1 MNSTSYPLSD
11 AWMRFHNVLPP
22 VRSVRRN
29 PGFDLLFL
37 GKASC
42 PSTQYPLCISPEWL
56 LIKSVWNIL
65 CIHRCKC
72 VFRERHQA
80 WSLFFSKRSIRSILV
95 SPTSRLRKH
104 MTQNAR
110 QSATPI
116 FCFFHRHVFSP
127 IVSFAVDQ
135 KMNFCWC
142 LCFCS
147 GALGSC
153 FDAVSQMKYNS
164 LCARVKS
171 VCLPR
176 YNCCKDCTT
185 AAISQLNINDAR
197 VSSMSNDTYVQP
209 LC

>member
-1 MNSTSYPLSD
+1 MHGCVSITFFPQCDLSEVTPGLIFCFWARPRVPPRNTHFAFHLNGCSLNLCETFSAFIAVNVCFESDIRRDPSSFPSAPFAVFWSPLRADYESTWLKTLAKAPHQ
-11 AWMRFHNVLPP
+11 F
-22 VRSVRRN
+22 SV
-29 PGFDLLFL
+29 
-37 GKASC
+37 
-42 PSTQYPLCISPEWL
+42 
-56 LIKSVWNIL
+56 
-65 CIHRCKC
+65 
-72 VFRERHQA
+72 
-80 WSLFFSKRSIRSILV
+80 
-95 SPTSRLRKH
+95 
-104 MTQNAR
+104 
-110 QSATPI
+110 
-116 FCFFHRHVFSP
+116 CFFHRHVFSP